1 MKKMTHSRYRK
12 TVTILIPLVI
22 MLAIMFSA
30 SAIADA
36 ETKATL
42 AIILAGEHRS
52 DANKARDKYRH
63 PSETLSFFDI
73 SHDMTV
79 VEISPGGG
87 WYTEILAPLLKDK
100 GTFYAAGFD
109 PDSPIEYFQKN
120 AKYFEEKM
128 NSNEVYSKVNITVLA
143 PPEKTAIAPPGSVDR
158 VLTFRNIHNWM
169 SGGYTD
175 DVYNA
180 IYTALKPGG
189 ILGVVEHRGRL
200 ETPQDP
206 KADSGYVNQ
215 DYAVK
220 LAEKAGFKVVGS
232 SEINANPKDTK
243 DHPKGV
249 WTLPP
254 SLKLQDKDRDQY
266 LAIGE
271 SDRFTLKFIKPKE

>member
-1 MKKMTHSRYRK
+1 M
-12 TVTILIPLVI
+12 
-22 MLAIMFSA
+22 MFSA
-30 SAIADA
+30 SAIAET

-42 AIILAGEHRS
+42 TTILAGEHRL

-63 PSETLSFFDI
+63 PLETLSFFDI
-73 SHDMTV
+73 KNDMTV

-100 GTFYAAGFD
+100 GIFYAAGFD
-109 PDSPIEYFQKN
+109 PDSSIEYFQKN

-128 NSNEVYSKVNITVLA
+128 KSNEVYSKVNITVLA
-143 PPEKTAIAPPGSVDR
+143 PPEKTVIAPPGSVDR

-169 SGGYTD
+169 SGGYVD
-175 DVYNA
+175 DVYKA

-189 ILGVVEHRGRL
+189 ILGVVEHRGN
-200 ETPQDP
+200 PKIQQDL
-206 KADSGYVNQ
+206 KAVSGYVNQ
-215 DYAVK
+215 DYAIK
-220 LAEKAGFKVVGS
+220 LAEKSGFKFVGS